1 MTLQTP
7 QVLGPG
13 EGEHWHFLNTLQTL
27 LVGGDDTDGAM
38 TALEF
43 EARRGF
49 GPPLHSH
56 DLEDELFRV
65 LAGEVRFVS
74 GDVEAVVGEG
84 ATVFLPKQRPH
95 QFQVLSPTA
104 RVFQVTTPAQ
114 FDDFV
119 RTLGEPAEAPGLPEP
134 TEVDGE
140 RVAQVCAQFQIQVL
154 GPPPPPLD

>member
-7 QVLGPG
+7 LILGPG
-13 EGEHWHFLNTLQTL
+13 QGEHWHFLNTLQTL
-27 LVGGDDTDGAM
+27 KVGGQHTQGAL

-43 EARRGF
+43 TGPRGF

-56 DLEDELFRV
+56 DVEDELFYV
-65 LAGEVRFVS
+65 LEGEVRFTT
-74 GDVEAVVGEG
+74 GDVDEVVGEG
-84 ATVFLPKQRPH
+84 GTVFLPKQQPH

-119 RTLGEPAEAPGLPEP
+119 RTLGTPAEAAVLPEPAE
-134 TEVDGE
+134 VDGA
-140 RVAQVCAQFQIQVL
+140 RVAEVCGQFQIQLL
-154 GPPPPPLD
+154 GPPPAPLD